1 MTYSLIRPLLFHLD
15 PETAHQL
22 TLVLLRAAGKFF
34 PSRELLRAL
43 YFAPSKPVRVFGL
56 DFLNPVGLAA
66 GYDKDG
72 IAIHGLAAL
81 GFGHIEIGTVTPLPQ
96 SGNPRPRLF
105 RLVED
110 EAVINRLGFPGRG
123 AVFVQG
129 RLRPST
135 TDAWPKHLLGLPGK
149 QQARMK
155 SVRKYGSYLKLG
167 VNIGRNKNT
176 PNDQAIMDYLALL
189 QNFAPYADYLTV
201 NVSSPN
207 TEGLRQLQER
217 QALESLL
224 TNLHQ
229 QRLIEQTVLDR
240 HLPLLVKLA
249 PDLTDAELDDAL
261 DAILAAHMDG
271 VIAANTTLE
280 RAGLRSSLQTETGGL
295 SGAPLRV
302 RSEAMLEKIVRR
314 LNGRI
319 PVVSVGGIMGP
330 EDAKHRLD
338 MGAAL
343 VQLYTGLV
351 YRGPG
356 LVKEIVR
363 SL

>member
-1 MTYSLIRPLLFHLD
+1 M
-15 PETAHQL
+15 
-22 TLVLLRAAGKFF
+22 
-34 PSRELLRAL
+34 

-56 DFLNPVGLAA
+56 DFQNPVGLAA

-72 IAIHGLAAL
+72 LAINGLAAL

-96 SGNPRPRLF
+96 PGNPRPRLF

-123 AVFVQG
+123 AAFVQS
-129 RLRPST
+129 RLRSPA
-135 TDAWPKHLLGLPGK
+135 TDSWLKHLLGLPGRRERIK
-149 QQARMK
+149 P
-155 SVRKYGSYLKLG
+155 VRRYGDNLRIG

-189 QNFAPYADYLTV
+189 QNFAPYADYLTI

-229 QRLIEQTVLDR
+229 QRLMEQTALDR

-261 DAILAAHMDG
+261 DVTLAAHMDG
-271 VIAANTTLE
+271 VIVTNTTLE
-280 RAGLRSSLQTETGGL
+280 RTGLRSSLQTETGGL
-295 SGAPLRV
+295 SGRPLQV
-302 RSEAMLEKIVRR
+302 QSEAMLEKIVRR
-314 LNGRI
+314 LDGWI

-330 EDAKHRLD
+330 EDARRRLD
-338 MGAAL
+338 KGAAL